1 MAPLDRGSL
10 LPMWLA
16 FLAVVTGLTVLTWGA
31 DRFVLGSAA
40 LARGLGVTPLLIG
53 LTIVAFGTSAPE
65 VVVAILAAL
74 QGNPGL
80 AIGNAIGSNIANIG
94 LVLGASALIAPLL
107 ISSSILRREFPI
119 LLVAT
124 ALALLLLLDGT
135 LSRVDGLL
143 LFVGLALVMAWLIT
157 QGLRGRIRP
166 DELGIELEAALP
178 APMALPRAA
187 FWLGLGLLLLLGGSH
202 VLVWGAIEIAQAFG
216 VSDLVIGLSIVA
228 IGTSLPELATSLTA
242 AWKGENELAIGNII
256 GSNLFNLLC
265 VLAIPGL
272 LAPGALET
280 GVLIRDYP
288 VMLGLTVL
296 LFVLALGRRK
306 GAGRL
311 QRWEGGLLL
320 ALFAAYLLFLG
331 ITANV

>member
-1 MAPLDRGSL
+1 
-10 LPMWLA
+10 MWLA
-16 FLAVVTGLTVLTWGA
+16 FLAVVAGLTALTWGA
-31 DRFVLGSAA
+31 DRFVLGAAA

-65 VVVAILAAL
+65 VVVAIFAAL

-107 ISSSILRREFPI
+107 IHSSLLRREFPI

-124 ALALLLLLDGT
+124 TLALLLLLDGT
-135 LSRVDGLL
+135 LSRADGLL
-143 LFVGLALVMAWLIT
+143 LFIGLALVMGWLIT

-166 DELGIELEAALP
+166 DELGVELETALP
-178 APMALPRAA
+178 APMAPPRAA

-202 VLVWGAIEIAQAFG
+202 GLVWGAIVIAQAFG

-288 VMLGLTVL
+288 MMLGLTVL
-296 LFVLALGRRK
+296 LFVLAFGRRRT
-306 GAGRL
+306 AGRL

-320 ALFAAYLLFLG
+320 ALFAAYLTVLG
-331 ITANV
+331 LTAAA